1 MGNIVDRI
9 RYLCSVKGITV
20 AELERR
26 MNFGNGT
33 VTRWDNSP
41 PAVDKFYQVSKFFGI
56 TMEELLKGDGK

>member
-1 MGNIVDRI
+1 MENIVGRI

-33 VTRWDNSP
+33 VRRIKICTRCYRSDW
-41 PAVDKFYQVSKFFGI
+41 I
-56 TMEELLKGDGK
+56 TKLQNILE

>member
-1 MGNIVDRI
+1 MESIVDRI

-33 VTRWDNSP
+33 VRRWGNSS
-41 PAVDKFYQVSKFFGI
+41 PAVDKFYKVSKYFGI
-56 TMEELLKGDGK
+56 TMEELLKG